1 MRAYI
6 LVVPA
11 QAGTQRG
18 GRVGSLPGPPVLCK
32 CSLWTRLRGLPGPF
46 GSAKKARVHRDERAL
61 FEHWEDNSTCLAN
74 SHSAIEMDE
83 EGYLVASG
91 SSLLQLEPLPNALYT
106 MVNEQVDTF
115 VTIVDCSNSYQA
127 RQDLLLSLGE
137 L

>member
-1 MRAYI
+1 
-6 LVVPA
+6 
-11 QAGTQRG
+11 
-18 GRVGSLPGPPVLCK
+18 
-32 CSLWTRLRGLPGPF
+32 
-46 GSAKKARVHRDERAL
+46 
-61 FEHWEDNSTCLAN
+61 
-74 SHSAIEMDE
+74 MDE